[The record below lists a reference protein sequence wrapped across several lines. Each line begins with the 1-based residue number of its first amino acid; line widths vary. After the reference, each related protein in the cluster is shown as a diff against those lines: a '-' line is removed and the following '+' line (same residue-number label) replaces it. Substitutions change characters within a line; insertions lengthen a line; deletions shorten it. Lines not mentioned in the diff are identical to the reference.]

1 VGLLCLGMG
10 ELQGSHR
17 PSTGASSEVRK
28 GPLMLRFKC
37 GTAGVETVD
46 RNTPLTSNSKPAT
59 IGITVVNTEIGSDG
73 RR

>member
-1 VGLLCLGMG
+1 
-10 ELQGSHR
+10 
-17 PSTGASSEVRK
+17 
-28 GPLMLRFKC
+28 MLRFKC